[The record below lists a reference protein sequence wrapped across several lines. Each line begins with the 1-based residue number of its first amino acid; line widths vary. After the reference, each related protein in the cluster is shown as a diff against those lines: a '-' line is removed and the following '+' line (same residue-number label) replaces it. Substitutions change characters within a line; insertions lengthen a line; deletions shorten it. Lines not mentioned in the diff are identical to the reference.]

1 MELKYSTDKG
11 TQIVLS
17 LLKEHGIS
25 KVIASPG
32 TTNVALVGSMMYDK
46 WFEMYS
52 SVDERSAAYMAC
64 GLAAESG
71 EPVVITCT
79 GATASRNYF
88 PALTEAYYRKLPIL
102 VIAGSHGEEKVGHLH
117 AQTLDRSQS
126 PHDTIIKRV
135 SIDKILDEDQ
145 EWKTI
150 VDVND
155 AILTLRHRGGGPVLI
170 NLREATMKPYT
181 AEQLP
186 KVRVIRRYNYED
198 GHLPPLAAMRI
209 AIFIGAHRKFT
220 EEEQNAIEHFCETNN
235 AVVFCDHTSGYYG
248 KYRIQNALIASQT
261 FSYTLDIVHPDLLIH
276 LGEVSGDAYELV
288 RLKSKETWRVNEDGG
303 IKDLFR
309 NLTNVF
315 EMSVTTFFNSYTKSK
330 AVQDVEYYEACRLV
344 YNDLYGKLPELPYSN
359 VWVASKL
366 HKVLPTPCVLHMGIL
381 NSLRSWNFFELPN
394 GIETSCNVG
403 GFGIDGPISTI
414 VGASLAH
421 KDKLHFLV
429 VGDLAFF
436 YDLNALGN
444 RHITNNLRILL
455 VNNGRGIEFRQYDH
469 TANQWGNDAD
479 LYMAAGGHFGKQS
492 PTLVKDFVS
501 NMGFKYLSARTK
513 NEFENVKRE
522 FVDENSIDKP
532 ILLEV
537 FTTPENERDAIQMI
551 KRILPDERS
560 MAEKIIGKVKSIIG

>member
-1 MELKYSTDKG
+1 
-11 TQIVLS
+11 
-17 LLKEHGIS
+17 
-25 KVIASPG
+25 
-32 TTNVALVGSMMYDK
+32 
-46 WFEMYS
+46 
-52 SVDERSAAYMAC
+52 
-64 GLAAESG
+64 
-71 EPVVITCT
+71 
-79 GATASRNYF
+79 
-88 PALTEAYYRKLPIL
+88 
-102 VIAGSHGEEKVGHLH
+102 
-117 AQTLDRSQS
+117 
-126 PHDTIIKRV
+126 
-135 SIDKILDEDQ
+135 
-145 EWKTI
+145 
-150 VDVND
+150 
-155 AILTLRHRGGGPVLI
+155 
-170 NLREATMKPYT
+170 
-181 AEQLP
+181 
-186 KVRVIRRYNYED
+186 
-198 GHLPPLAAMRI
+198 
-209 AIFIGAHRKFT
+209 
-220 EEEQNAIEHFCETNN
+220 
-235 AVVFCDHTSGYYG
+235 
-248 KYRIQNALIASQT
+248 
-261 FSYTLDIVHPDLLIH
+261 
-276 LGEVSGDAYELV
+276 
-288 RLKSKETWRVNEDGG
+288 
-303 IKDLFR
+303 
-309 NLTNVF
+309 
-315 EMSVTTFFNSYTKSK
+315 
-330 AVQDVEYYEACRLV
+330 
-344 YNDLYGKLPELPYSN
+344 
-359 VWVASKL
+359 
-366 HKVLPTPCVLHMGIL
+366 MGIL